1 MSTLVTIVLGSIAVT
16 AALMA
21 WLCWLLVRG
30 VRRQKARLD
39 ARVTKIAGPHPRRR
53 SASAAAAPPAI
64 RRQAVTVQAW
74 LPGRSRAV
82 AVVRRDLQRDLRA
95 SHRSV
100 AVGLEA
106 GRPVQPLAAI
116 MGRLQSSVA
125 ALDVDLAVIAAE
137 PNGSLRRQ
145 LLAEQG
151 ERIHGLR
158 RAFEQVRRGVLL
170 AGSVTSG
177 PLFPVV
183 VDDLNDEVIRLGL
196 WAKAHHE
203 LHGP

>member
-1 MSTLVTIVLGSIAVT
+1 MSTLVTVVLGSVAIT

-21 WLCWLLVRG
+21 WICWLLVRG
-30 VRRQKARLD
+30 VRRQKARLA
-39 ARVTKIAGPHPRRR
+39 ARVGRIVGPDTRRPT
-53 SASAAAAPPAI
+53 SATSVARPI
-64 RRQAVTVQAW
+64 TRRQAVTVQAW

-82 AVVRRDLQRDLRA
+82 AVVRRDVQRDLRA
-95 SHRSV
+95 SRRSV

-116 MGRLQSSVA
+116 MGRLESSVA
-125 ALDVDLAVIAAE
+125 ALDVDLAVIGAE
-137 PNGSLRRQ
+137 PNGSRRRQ
-145 LLAEQG
+145 LLAEQDP
-151 ERIHGLR
+151 RIHTLR

-177 PLFPVV
+177 PLLPVV

>member
-1 MSTLVTIVLGSIAVT
+1 MSTFVTVVLGSMVVT

-21 WLCWLLVRG
+21 WLSWLVVRV
-30 VRRQKARLD
+30 VRRQKARLS
-39 ARVTKIAGPHPRRR
+39 ARVARIVGPEGRHR
-53 SASAAAAPPAI
+53 SGLLPPTRAV

-82 AVVRRDLQRDLRA
+82 ATVRRDLRRDLRA
-95 SHRSV
+95 SRRSV

-116 MGRLQSSVA
+116 MTRLQSSVTA
-125 ALDVDLAVIAAE
+125 FDVDLAIIAAE
-137 PNGSLRRQ
+137 PNASRRRQ

-170 AGSVTSG
+170 AGSVSSG
-177 PLFPVV
+177 PLLPVV

-203 LHGP
+203 LHGR